1 MGIIMAIDRFYDNF
15 VAENGLIQIWRRTT
29 IKSDYTLSSSTTGLI
44 NTSTQAESRQAQ
56 QQNVNMTHKM
66 YCPVT
71 VDVNKHDQVR
81 LDLGGGDF
89 IKYRVEGDPKNT
101 ISRNH
106 HFKLILKKLGVDNN
120 G

>member
-1 MGIIMAIDRFYDNF
+1 MGISRFYNKF

-44 NTSTQAESRQAQ
+44 NTSTQAENIQAQ

-71 VDVNKHDQVR
+71 VDVKKHDQIR
-81 LDLGGGDF
+81 LDLGSNNF
-89 IKYRVEGDPKNT
+89 EIYRVEGDPKNT